1 MPATGKPNKN
11 RSVEKADGTI
21 VKRGV
26 GRPRNAELSKPLDP
40 RDPDALTI
48 ARAQKG
54 AVNGKVSSLPATLRM
69 LALPPI
75 DDNNVNE
82 VYQRISEYLQICNE
96 EECPVTREG
105 LALAFKVDRRMLQYW
120 CAGATKSK
128 PPEVVDA
135 LRMACALQDTV
146 MAQDGLMRGDN
157 PAFRIFLMRNN
168 KSGYTNDE
176 AKLDEG
182 EMDYEGRKHSAEEIA
197 RKYADIVED
206 E

>member
-26 GRPRNAELSKPLDP
+26 GRPRNMELSAPLKSD
-40 RDPDALTI
+40 DPDALTI
-48 ARAQKG
+48 ARAQKK
-54 AVNGKVSSLPATLRM
+54 AMTYKSTLPATIRILG
-69 LALPPI
+69 LPSI
-75 DDNNVNE
+75 DDNNVDE
-82 VYQRISEYLQICNE
+82 VYQRISEYMQICAE
-96 EECPVTREG
+96 EEVPVTREG
-105 LALAFKVDRRMLQYW
+105 FAMAFKVDRRMLSYW
-120 CAGATKSK
+120 LSGATKSK
-128 PPEVVDA
+128 PPEVIDA
-135 LRMACALQDTV
+135 LKMGCAVIDTV
-146 MAQDGLMRGDN
+146 LAQDGLIRGDN
-157 PAFRIFLMRNN
+157 PAFRIFIMRNN